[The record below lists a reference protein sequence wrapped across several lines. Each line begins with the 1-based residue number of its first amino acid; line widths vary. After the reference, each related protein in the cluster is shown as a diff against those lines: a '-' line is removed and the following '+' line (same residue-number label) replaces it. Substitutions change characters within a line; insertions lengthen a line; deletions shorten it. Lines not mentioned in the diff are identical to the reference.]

1 VYQGPIIDPH
11 HHLWDLSLGRH
22 PWLEKETSSAEDMV
36 FGSIDRIR
44 QDYLPADY
52 LTDAGGQPIIATV
65 HVEAGWSDDDP
76 LGESRWINALEKPGG
91 IARRQVVRV
100 ALDRPDADRLLEAQA
115 ADDSVAGI
123 RDIVAWHPERAK
135 SFAQSADR
143 MDNPNWR
150 QGLKR
155 ATALGLTFDL
165 MLYPWQMADA
175 FRLVADF
182 PDTMFILNHAGSPA
196 DRSHDGMTLW
206 RNGLKALARA
216 ENVSIKISDL
226 VAYDND
232 WTIASLKPVIT
243 QCIDCF
249 GPARSMFASDFPVAG
264 LHATF
269 AEIYDAFRIL
279 TQDLSRDEQHQL
291 FFSTANRTYGLDLG
305 IGDSD
310 EV

>member
-1 VYQGPIIDPH
+1 MI
-11 HHLWDLSLGRH
+11 
-22 PWLEKETSSAEDMV
+22 
-36 FGSIDRIR
+36 
-44 QDYLPADY
+44 
-52 LTDAGGQPIIATV
+52 
-65 HVEAGWSDDDP
+65 
-76 LGESRWINALEKPGG
+76 
-91 IARRQVVRV
+91 
-100 ALDRPDADRLLEAQA
+100 
-115 ADDSVAGI
+115 
-123 RDIVAWHPERAK
+123 
-135 SFAQSADR
+135 
-143 MDNPNWR
+143 
-150 QGLKR
+150 
-155 ATALGLTFDL
+155 
-165 MLYPWQMADA
+165 
-175 FRLVADF
+175 
-182 PDTMFILNHAGSPA
+182 
-196 DRSHDGMTLW
+196 LW